1 MKQLKLYGS
10 IFATIV
16 YAATI
21 SASCDIGSLTPVPG
35 QPFGAGTNP
44 EGVAFSPLINGSL
57 YAAVANTFSTDI
69 SVFQVD
75 TTTGVFSNI
84 GTFGAAG
91 APSNV
96 IYSPIVSGNLFVAV
110 PLPTISYIEMFQVD
124 PNTGSLTSVG
134 TFSSFGNDPISFAFS
149 PVVNGN
155 LFAAA
160 ANTNSNDLATYQV
173 NTVTGALTFV
183 GSIGTGIN
191 PFSVAFSPVINGKL
205 YAATA
210 NSSSNNVSV
219 YQVNTVSGV
228 FSSVGT
234 FPISGANVPLSIA
247 FSPILPG
254 NLLFAAVANEISGNV
269 VIFSVNPS
277 SGVFSQI
284 QTITTVG
291 SLPRSIAYS
300 PLIAGNLFVAAV
312 NNASNNVIIYS
323 VDITTGMLTQI
334 PGPLTSAGPGA
345 FSIAYSPLTPS
356 NDLFAAVA
364 NDTTSGTV
372 SVFQVDLLI
381 PVITT
386 SSIAIQCSR
395 PITINA
401 TIIGGTAPFTVVWSD
416 GFTQTGAGPNF
427 SRVVNPQMTSQF
439 QIISVTDA
447 DGCTAGPSNAVT
459 ITVTGSA
466 CCNG

>member
-1 MKQLKLYGS
+1 MKQIKVYGG
-10 IFATIV
+10 ILATIV

-21 SASCDIGSLTPVPG
+21 SASCENGAFTPVPG
-35 QPFGAGTNP
+35 QPFGAGADP
-44 EGVAFSPLINGSL
+44 QGVAFSPLLNGSL
-57 YAAVANTFSTDI
+57 YAAVANTFSTNI

-75 TTTGVFSNI
+75 TTTGVFSSA
-84 GTFGAAG
+84 GTFGATN

-110 PLPTISYIEMFQVD
+110 PLPTINLIEMFQVD
-124 PNTGSLTSVG
+124 TNTGSLTSVG
-134 TFSSFGNDPISFAFS
+134 TFGTLGNDPTSFAFS
-149 PVVNGN
+149 PIVNGN

-160 ANTNSNDLATYQV
+160 ANTNSDNLITYQV
-173 NTVTGALTFV
+173 NTTTGSLASLGT
-183 GSIGTGIN
+183 IGTGTN

-205 YAATA
+205 YAAAA
-210 NSSSNNVSV
+210 NSASNNISV
-219 YQVNTVSGV
+219 YQVNTSSGA

-234 FPISGANVPLSIA
+234 FPISGGSVPLSIT

-277 SGVFSQI
+277 SGAFSQI

-291 SLPRSIAYS
+291 TLPRSIAYS
-300 PLIAGNLFVAAV
+300 PLIAGNLFAAAV
-312 NNASNNVIIYS
+312 NNGSNNVIIYS
-323 VDITTGMLTQI
+323 VDITTGMFTQI
-334 PGPLTSAGPGA
+334 PGPLTSAGTGA
-345 FSIAYSPLTPS
+345 FSIAYSSLTPS
-356 NDLFAAVA
+356 NNLFAAVA
-364 NDTTSGTV
+364 NNAASGTV
-372 SVFQVDLLI
+372 SVFQVDLLF

-386 SSIAIQCSR
+386 PSIAIQCSH

-427 SRVVNPQMTSQF
+427 SRVVNPQVSSQF

-459 ITVTGSA
+459 ITVTGNA